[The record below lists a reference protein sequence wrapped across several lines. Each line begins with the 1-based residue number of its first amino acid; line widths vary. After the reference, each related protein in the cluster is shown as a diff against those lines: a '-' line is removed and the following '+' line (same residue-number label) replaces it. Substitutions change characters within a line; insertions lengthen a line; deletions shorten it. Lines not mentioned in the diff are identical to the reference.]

1 MIHLLRVKKVA
12 RTELGI
18 KHSCTSCE
26 AKFYDLN
33 RTPFSCP
40 KCGEVYSAAPV
51 NPPVVKKAKPPA
63 PVQPKKEPVAKKKID
78 EQETQNDDEADIDEE
93 LLADVEDED
102 KDEDEVDDTGVLIE
116 DDNNAD
122 QSVSDIVTG
131 GKPDREST

>member
-1 MIHLLRVKKVA
+1 MA
-12 RTELGI
+12 RNELGI

-51 NPPVVKKAKPPA
+51 TAPVVKKAKPPA
-63 PVQPKKEPVAKKKID
+63 PVKPKKAPVVKAEAD
-78 EQETQNDDEADIDEE
+78 EQDSQNDDDADIDEE
-93 LLADVEDED
+93 LLAEVEVEDED
-102 KDEDEVDDTGVLIE
+102 DVEDTGVLIE
-116 DDNNAD
+116 DDDNAN
-122 QSVSDIVTG
+122 QSVSDIVSG